1 IVGLT
6 HSTTADYRIRFKVQ
20 GSWLFAKVWNAASSE
35 PTQWTDCAWDTAIT
49 AAGSWG
55 IRTALTS
62 GNTNTLPVS
71 VQFDTD
77 ATTHPQ
83 AISVTR
89 SVNTVVKAQAAGAPV
104 GLFQP
109 NYLGL

>member
-1 IVGLT
+1 M
-6 HSTTADYRIRFKVQ
+6 
-20 GSWLFAKVWNAASSE
+20 
-35 PTQWTDCAWDTAIT
+35 
-49 AAGSWG
+49 
-55 IRTALTS
+55 TS